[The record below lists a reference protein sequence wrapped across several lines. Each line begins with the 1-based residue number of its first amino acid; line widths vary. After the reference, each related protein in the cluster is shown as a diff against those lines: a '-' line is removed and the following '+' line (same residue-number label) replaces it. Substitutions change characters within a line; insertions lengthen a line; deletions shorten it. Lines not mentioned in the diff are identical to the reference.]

1 MQPMEKQPLHRD
13 GSTIE
18 ELRNIIDA
26 IDEKILELMN
36 RRFEIALAIG
46 QIKEK
51 NGEPIIDTIRENK
64 IIDRLVWKNRGPID
78 TNALQEIFR
87 MIIAESRKIQKL
99 SEFNRIR

>member
-1 MQPMEKQPLHRD
+1 MQSFEKQTVHRNR
-13 GSTIE
+13 SNIE
-18 ELRNIIDA
+18 ELRKIIDA

-51 NGEPIIDTIRENK
+51 NGEPIIDTVRENK

-78 TNALQEIFR
+78 TNTLQEIFR

-99 SEFNRIR
+99 SELNRIR